1 MGTLLFL
8 HQKENMK
15 ECNPQKVS
23 KINLCLFYPLLQ
35 ASMQFA
41 ECQCIIQ
48 CQEQEAMRFRL
59 QHTLDVKVS
68 MSLRSMGIKL
78 DAFTL
83 WPNLRFNP
91 VYCKYSKK
99 FVF

>member
-1 MGTLLFL
+1 MSVCVPCCFFMGEKTGKTVI
-8 HQKENMK
+8 H
-15 ECNPQKVS
+15 KVS
-23 KINLCLFYPLLQ
+23 KISLCLLYPLLQ

-68 MSLRSMGIKL
+68 TLLGSMGIKL
-78 DAFTL
+78 DAFT
-83 WPNLRFNP
+83 
-91 VYCKYSKK
+91 VS
-99 FVF
+99 

>member
-1 MGTLLFL
+1 
-8 HQKENMK
+8 
-15 ECNPQKVS
+15 
-23 KINLCLFYPLLQ
+23 
-35 ASMQFA
+35 MQFA

-59 QHTLDVKVS
+59 QHTLDVKVRAL
-68 MSLRSMGIKL
+68 LRSMGIKL

-83 WPNLRFNP
+83 CRNFRFNP
-91 VYCKYSKK
+91 IYCKYSKK

>member
-1 MGTLLFL
+1 MCALLFL
-8 HQKENMK
+8 YGRETRKD
-15 ECNPQKVS
+15 CNPQKVS
-23 KINLCLFYPLLQ
+23 KINLCLLYPLLQ

-68 MSLRSMGIKL
+68 TLLGSMGTKL
-78 DAFTL
+78 DAFT
-83 WPNLRFNP
+83 
-91 VYCKYSKK
+91 VS
-99 FVF
+99 